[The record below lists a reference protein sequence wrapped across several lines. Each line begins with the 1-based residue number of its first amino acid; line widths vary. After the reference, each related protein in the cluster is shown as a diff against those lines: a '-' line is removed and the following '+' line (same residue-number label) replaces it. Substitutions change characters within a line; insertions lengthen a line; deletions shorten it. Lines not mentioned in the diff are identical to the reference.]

1 MRLII
6 DTEKNVIICPKPFFS
21 EVQKKN
27 DILKSVG
34 KAPLTPHQEVRDYFD
49 KAIPHELARSHPAH
63 MQ

>member
-21 EVQKKN
+21 KVQKKN

-34 KAPLTPHQEVRDYFD
+34 KEPVTHHQEVKDYFD
-49 KAIPHELARSHPAH
+49 KAIQNELVRS
-63 MQ
+63 QDVKKK